1 MSTTAATESV
11 GPEFSV
17 IITCYY
23 EQKSIDEFHA
33 RLSAAMES
41 LGRSY
46 EIVFVNDGSTDT
58 TWEQLQAIF
67 HRDANVHA
75 VLDLFKNSGQR
86 AAMAA
91 GLCETS
97 GRALLFM
104 DSDLQLDPGE
114 IPRLVAAW
122 DAGAHVVSGCRVDRK
137 DSFFRILPSKIANMI
152 MRRVSLSDFRDF
164 GCTFKIFDARL
175 VRAFGFGPHRIFA
188 PVDVIAAAG
197 RKAEVPVTH
206 APRKY
211 GKSGWTLRKLM
222 TYNMDNVVQLS
233 DRPFQIVG
241 LVCLLLA
248 LLIAG
253 RTIVTFFV
261 PFSILG
267 TITHGLLL
275 NAVVVASL
283 ALMAVLCMVG
293 EFTIR
298 AFTAAR
304 STPRYIVREALRR

>member
-1 MSTTAATESV
+1 MSTPTSTSE
-11 GPEFSV
+11 PEFSV

-46 EIVFVNDGSTDT
+46 EIVFVNDGSTDA
-58 TWEQLQAIF
+58 TWERLQAIF
-67 HRDANVHA
+67 RADPKVHA

-104 DSDLQLDPGE
+104 DSDLQLDPAE
-114 IPRLVAAW
+114 IPNLVAAW
-122 DAGAHVVSGCRVDRK
+122 DAGAHVVSGCRQERK
-137 DSFFRILPSKIANMI
+137 DSLYRRLLSKAANKI
-152 MRRVSLSDFRDF
+152 MRAASQSEFNDF

-175 VRAFGFGPHRIFA
+175 VRAFGFGPQRIFA
-188 PVDVIAAAG
+188 PVDVIAAAN
-197 RKAEVPVTH
+197 RRTEVPVSH
-206 APRKY
+206 KPRKY

-222 TYNMDNVVQLS
+222 AYNMDNVVQLS

-241 LVCLLLA
+241 FVCLALASLFAVRTLLA
-248 LLIAG
+248 
-253 RTIVTFFV
+253 FFL
-261 PFSILG
+261 PYSILG
-267 TITHGLLL
+267 SITSGLVL
-275 NAVVVASL
+275 NAIVVSSL
-283 ALMAVLCMVG
+283 AIMAVLCMVG

-304 STPRYIVREALRR
+304 NIPKYIVREALRR

>member
-1 MSTTAATESV
+1 MSMISSTE
-11 GPEFSV
+11 GREPEFSV

-46 EIVFVNDGSTDT
+46 EIVFVNDGSTDH
-58 TWEQLQAIF
+58 TWEKLQAIF
-67 HRDANVHA
+67 HRDTKVRAI
-75 VLDLFKNSGQR
+75 LDLFKNSGQR

-91 GLCETS
+91 GVCETS

-114 IPRLVAAW
+114 IPKLVAAW
-122 DAGAHVVSGCRVDRK
+122 DAGAHVVSGYRTNRK
-137 DSFFRILPSKIANMI
+137 DSFFRILPSVVANMI

-164 GCTFKIFDARL
+164 GCTFKIFDGRL
-175 VRAFGFGPHRIFA
+175 VRAFEFGPQRIFA
-188 PVDVIAAAG
+188 PVDVIAAAA
-197 RKAEVPVTH
+197 RKTEVPVTH
-206 APRKY
+206 ARRKY

-233 DRPFQIVG
+233 DRPFQIMG
-241 LVCLLLA
+241 SVCLLLA
-248 LLIAG
+248 LLLAA
-253 RTIVTFFV
+253 RTLVTFFV

-267 TITHGLLL
+267 TITPGLLL
-275 NAVVVASL
+275 NTVIVTSL

-304 STPRYIVREALRR
+304 KVPRYVVHEALRR

>member
-1 MSTTAATESV
+1 MSMTAATESV

-46 EIVFVNDGSTDT
+46 EIIFVNDGSTDQ
-58 TWEQLQAIF
+58 TWENLQGIF

-91 GLCETS
+91 GLCETN

-104 DSDLQLDPGE
+104 DSDLQLDPAE
-114 IPRLVAAW
+114 IPRLVEAW
-122 DAGAHVVSGCRVDRK
+122 DAGAHVVSGCRVNRK
-137 DSFFRILPSKIANMI
+137 DSFLRILPSKIANMI

-275 NAVVVASL
+275 NTVVIASL

-304 STPRYIVREALRR
+304 NLPRYIVREALRR